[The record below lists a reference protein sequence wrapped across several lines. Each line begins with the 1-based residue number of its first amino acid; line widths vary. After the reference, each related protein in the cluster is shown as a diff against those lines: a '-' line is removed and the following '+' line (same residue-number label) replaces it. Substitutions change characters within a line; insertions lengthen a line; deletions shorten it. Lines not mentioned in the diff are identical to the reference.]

1 MSFWQSIKPGKTFK
15 SDAISGFSTG
25 LFSIPEGMAY
35 AQLAGVNPVYGLYS
49 GMVATLVAAL
59 STGTILMI
67 STLTSA
73 IALSIGSVLTTAGI
87 DPDTDPA
94 ALFTVTLLVGIYMF
108 VAGLLRLGK
117 LVGFVSNAV
126 MTGFVMGASL
136 LIIIGELGDFS
147 GYDPVGVNDLA
158 EIVNWFANIPNW
170 DPATTLIGAAT
181 VVLVVVFKRF
191 KTTEKMAS
199 IIVLLLMTVLVL
211 VLNQLT
217 GLEVA
222 LVKSI
227 GDIPRSL
234 PAPTLPDFSAIPDL
248 ALGSL
253 SVAIVALVQGAGI
266 STAYPNPDKSKSSQS
281 RDFVGEGL
289 GNLIGSFFQS
299 MATGGSLSRT
309 GISVSGGA
317 GSRWGGIFAAV
328 WLALI
333 VLLFGPAA
341 ELVPLTVIAGL
352 LFVIAAE
359 LIMARIPSLIL
370 VHRTSAGAAV
380 ALWLTFLS
388 ALFIPLQ
395 WTIFLGAGL
404 SLLVYVWASSQKTDV
419 HELTKREDGRF
430 EEHDVQ
436 ENFASDQATIISLG
450 GIEFFA
456 EVPILDEV
464 LPDALAAKNA
474 VVILRLR
481 GTEHIGS
488 TAIRWLERYNADLR
502 DGGNLLMLA
511 GIAPELKEEL
521 TKAKVLEQIG
531 EENIFEAQSGF
542 GAAED
547 EALKAAQKWLD
558 NHPARQEMVEG
569 ESGNQIGSN
578 GESE

>member
-15 SDAISGFSTG
+15 SDAVAGFSTG

-49 GMVATLVAAL
+49 GMMATLVAAL

-73 IALSIGSVLTTAGI
+73 IALSIGSVITTAGYDGS
-87 DPDTDPA
+87 DPTV
-94 ALFTVTLLVGIYMF
+94 LFTVTFLVGTYMF

-147 GYDPVGVNDLA
+147 GYDPVGANDLA

-170 DPATTLIGAAT
+170 DPATTLIGVAT
-181 VVLVVVFKRF
+181 VVMVIVLKRI
-191 KTTEKMAS
+191 KRTEKMAS
-199 IIVLLLMTVLVL
+199 IVALLVMTVLVL
-211 VLNQLT
+211 VLHQLT

-266 STAYPNPDKSKSSQS
+266 STAYANPDKSKSSQS

-359 LIMARIPSLIL
+359 LIMARVPSLIL
-370 VHRTSAGAAV
+370 VHRTSPTAAA

-404 SLLVYVWASSQKTDV
+404 SLLIYIWAASQKTDA
-419 HELTKREDGRF
+419 HELTKRDDGRY

-436 ENFASDQATIISLG
+436 ENYPSNQATIISLG

-456 EVPILDEV
+456 EVPVLDES
-464 LPDALAAKNA
+464 LPDALTAQNA

-481 GTEHIGS
+481 GIEHIGS
-488 TAIRWLERYNADLR
+488 TAIRWLERYNTDLR
-502 DGGNLLMLA
+502 EGGNLLMLT
-511 GIAPELKEEL
+511 GIAPQLKEEL
-521 TKAKVLEQIG
+521 AKAKVLEQIG
-531 EENIFEAQSGF
+531 EENVFLAQPGF

-547 EALKAAQKWLD
+547 EALEAAQKWLD
-558 NHPARQEMVEG
+558 SHPAQQETAG
-569 ESGNQIGSN
+569 SESGDQTASN

>member
-15 SDAISGFSTG
+15 NDVIAGFSTG

-49 GMVATLVAAL
+49 GMMATLVAAL

-73 IALSIGSVLTTAGI
+73 IALTIGSVITTAGYDGS
-87 DPDTDPA
+87 DPTV
-94 ALFTVTLLVGIYMF
+94 LFTVTFLVGTYMF

-117 LVGFVSNAV
+117 LVSFVSNAV

-147 GYDPVGVNDLA
+147 GYDPVGANDLA
-158 EIVNWFANIPNW
+158 EVVNWFVNIPNW
-170 DPATTLIGAAT
+170 DPTTTIVGAAT
-181 VVLVVVFKRF
+181 LIMVLVLKRIRR
-191 KTTEKMAS
+191 TEKMAS
-199 IIVLLLMTVLVL
+199 IIALLLMSVVVFALSLNVELV
-211 VLNQLT
+211 
-217 GLEVA
+217 
-222 LVKSI
+222 
-227 GDIPRSL
+227 GDIATIPSSL
-234 PAPTLPDFSAIPDL
+234 PAPTLPNFSAIPSL

-281 RDFVGEGL
+281 RDFIGEGL
-289 GNLIGSFFQS
+289 GNLFGSFFQS
-299 MATGGSLSRT
+299 MATGGSLSRS

-317 GSRWGGIFAAV
+317 GSRWGGIFAAL

-333 VLLFGPAA
+333 VVLFGPLA
-341 ELVPLTVIAGL
+341 ELVPLAVIAGL
-352 LFVIAAE
+352 LFVIAGE
-359 LIMARIPSLIL
+359 LIMARVPSLIL
-370 VHRTSAGAAV
+370 VHRTSPGAAA
-380 ALWLTFLS
+380 ALWITFLS

-404 SLLVYVWASSQKTDV
+404 SLLVYVWAASQKTDV
-419 HELTKREDGRF
+419 HELTKREDGRY
-430 EEHDVQ
+430 EEHEVP
-436 ENFASDQATIISLG
+436 ESYPSGKASIITLG
-450 GIEFFA
+450 GIDFFA
-456 EVPILDEV
+456 EVPLLEES
-464 LPDALAAKNA
+464 LPDALTAQNA

-488 TAIRWLERYNADLR
+488 TAIRWLERYNTDLR
-502 DGGNLLMLA
+502 ESGNLLMLA
-511 GIAPELKEEL
+511 GVAPQLKEEL
-521 TKAKVLEQIG
+521 SKAKVLEQIG
-531 EENIFEAQSGF
+531 EENVFEAQPGY

-547 EALKAAQKWLD
+547 EALEAAQKWLD
-558 NHPARQEMVEG
+558 SRPAQQESAES
-569 ESGNQIGSN
+569 ESGDKAASN

>member
-15 SDAISGFSTG
+15 NDVIAGFSTG

-49 GMVATLVAAL
+49 GMMATLVAAL

-73 IALSIGSVLTTAGI
+73 IALTIGSVITTAGYDGS
-87 DPDTDPA
+87 DPTV
-94 ALFTVTLLVGIYMF
+94 LFTVTFLVGTYMF

-117 LVGFVSNAV
+117 LVSFVSNAV

-147 GYDPVGVNDLA
+147 GYDPVGANDLA
-158 EIVNWFANIPNW
+158 EVVNWFVNIPNW
-170 DPATTLIGAAT
+170 DPTTTIVGAAT
-181 VVLVVVFKRF
+181 LIMVLVLKRIRR
-191 KTTEKMAS
+191 TEKMAS
-199 IIVLLLMTVLVL
+199 IIALLLMSVVVFALSLNVELV
-211 VLNQLT
+211 
-217 GLEVA
+217 
-222 LVKSI
+222 
-227 GDIPRSL
+227 GDIATIPSSL
-234 PAPTLPDFSAIPDL
+234 PAPTLPNFSAIPSL

-281 RDFVGEGL
+281 RDFIGEGL
-289 GNLIGSFFQS
+289 GNLVGSFFQS
-299 MATGGSLSRT
+299 MATGGSLSRS

-317 GSRWGGIFAAV
+317 GSRWGGIFAAL

-333 VLLFGPAA
+333 VVLFGPLA
-341 ELVPLTVIAGL
+341 ELVPLAVIAGL
-352 LFVIAAE
+352 LFVIAGE
-359 LIMARIPSLIL
+359 LIMARVPSLIL
-370 VHRTSAGAAV
+370 VHRTSPGAAA
-380 ALWLTFLS
+380 ALWITFLS

-404 SLLVYVWASSQKTDV
+404 SLLVYVWAASQKTDV
-419 HELTKREDGRF
+419 HELTKREDGRY
-430 EEHDVQ
+430 EEHEVP
-436 ENFASDQATIISLG
+436 ESYPSGKASIITLG
-450 GIEFFA
+450 GIDFFA
-456 EVPILDEV
+456 EVPLLEES
-464 LPDALAAKNA
+464 LPDAPTAQNA

-488 TAIRWLERYNADLR
+488 TAIRWLERYNTDLR
-502 DGGNLLMLA
+502 ESGNLLMLA
-511 GIAPELKEEL
+511 GVAPQLKEEL
-521 TKAKVLEQIG
+521 SKAKVLEQIG
-531 EENIFEAQSGF
+531 EENVFEAQPGY

-547 EALKAAQKWLD
+547 EALEAAQKWLD
-558 NHPARQEMVEG
+558 SRPAQQESAES
-569 ESGNQIGSN
+569 ESGDKAASN

>member
-1 MSFWQSIKPGKTFK
+1 MASYFASLKPGKTFTK
-15 SDAISGFSTG
+15 DVVAGFSTG

-73 IALSIGSVLTTAGI
+73 IALSVGSVIDTAGY
-87 DPDTDPA
+87 DSSDLA
-94 ALFTVTLLVGIYMF
+94 ALFTVTFLVGVYMF

-117 LVGFVSNAV
+117 LVSFVSNAV

-147 GYDPVGVNDLA
+147 GYDPVGANDLA
-158 EIVNWFANIPNW
+158 EVMNWITNISSW
-170 DPATTLIGAAT
+170 DLTTTLVGLVTLIL
-181 VVLVVVFKRF
+181 VLVLKRI
-191 KTTEKMAS
+191 KATEKMAS
-199 IIVLLLMTVLVL
+199 IIVLILMSVVVFALSLDVELV
-211 VLNQLT
+211 
-217 GLEVA
+217 
-222 LVKSI
+222 
-227 GDIPRSL
+227 GDIADIPSSL
-234 PAPTLPDFSAIPDL
+234 PAPTLPDFTAIPSL

-281 RDFVGEGL
+281 RDFIGEGL
-289 GNLIGSFFQS
+289 GNLVGSFFQS
-299 MATGGSLSRT
+299 VATGGALSRW

-317 GSRWGGIFAAV
+317 RSRWGGIFAAL

-333 VLLFGPAA
+333 VLLFGPLA
-341 ELVPLTVIAGL
+341 ELVPMAVIAGL
-352 LFVIAAE
+352 LFVIGAE
-359 LIMARIPSLIL
+359 LIMARIPSFIL
-370 VHRTSAGAAV
+370 VHRTSLGAAA
-380 ALWLTFLS
+380 ALWITFLS

-404 SLLVYVWASSQKTDV
+404 SLILYVWASSQKVDA
-419 HELTKREDGRF
+419 HELTKRAEDGRY
-430 EEHDVQ
+430 EEHEVQ
-436 ENFASDQATIISLG
+436 DSYPSGKATIISLG

-456 EVPILDEV
+456 EVPLLDEN
-464 LPDALAAKNA
+464 LPDALQAQNA

-488 TAIRWLERYNADLR
+488 TAIRWLERYNSDLR
-502 DGGNLLMLA
+502 EGGNLLMLA
-511 GIAPELKEEL
+511 GVQPRLVEELK
-521 TKAKVLEQIG
+521 KAKVLDQIG
-531 EENIFEAQSGF
+531 EENVFAAQTGL

-547 EALKAAQKWLD
+547 EALEAAQKWLSSRPDQKEVAAD
-558 NHPARQEMVEG
+558 NDT
-569 ESGNQIGSN
+569 
-578 GESE
+578 